1 MYQITNQIDVM
12 DFLMIVF
19 FLLHRENLSKVP
31 MENMIKLSEQRY
43 FLSSVR
49 VSDLD
54 PKSVHSIK
62 KHRQRDINIF
72 NSVIFLLEDIGDCQK
87 SGNNTL

>member
-1 MYQITNQIDVM
+1 MN
-12 DFLMIVF
+12 FLMIVF

-31 MENMIKLSEQRY
+31 MENTIKLSEQLY

-62 KHRQRDINIF
+62 KHRQRDVDIF
-72 NSVIFLLEDIGDCQK
+72 DSVISLLEDVDDCQRNDA
-87 SGNNTL
+87 SNNTV